1 MKIMSEKRFREE
13 VEREIQEELRFERLR
28 LEIDDR
34 FRGVYSEIE
43 RLRERVSEL
52 ERKSIQ
58 CRNVTRGSKQNGR
71 AIDWHDTGSGGGGAR

>member
-13 VEREIQEELRFERLR
+13 VERKMQEEQRLERLR

-43 RLRERVSEL
+43 RLRKRVSEL
-52 ERKSIQ
+52 EQKKHPVPE
-58 CRNVTRGSKQNGR
+58 C
-71 AIDWHDTGSGGGGAR
+71 DARE